1 MANWRMACGG
11 RVGASMPRIRT
22 SLGDPSKSVVAA
34 ENFRSPRSPSG
45 CGVRRTSR
53 GRSQDIWSRRSLGVP
68 ATVVEPGAGLLDR
81 DQDESRLET
90 GDVFGI
96 QAQASLDGAGIG
108 ALTVTRTRVQLVR
121 ACTIPR
127 GARGSR

>member
-1 MANWRMACGG
+1 M
-11 RVGASMPRIRT
+11 
-22 SLGDPSKSVVAA
+22 
-34 ENFRSPRSPSG
+34 
-45 CGVRRTSR
+45 SR
-53 GRSQDIWSRRSLGVP
+53 
-68 ATVVEPGAGLLDR
+68 GAGLLDR

-127 GARGSR
+127 VFDHGRAGGPEETEVRLQRVVHGCRNADHDDVCGRKRVGVHAEREGQLHETPKK